1 MKLLVVYSSMTGN
14 TRKVAEAIAGAV
26 PGSVLLPVE
35 VEPSPDGFDLV
46 AAGYWVDKG
55 MPDAQSRAWL
65 EKAKGCRMALFGTL
79 GAWPDSEHA
88 KECMRRAAE
97 LVESPER
104 GNAVCG
110 SWICQGRID
119 PHVIEAMQKM
129 APNVHPMTPERR
141 ARIEEAAKH
150 PDENDLASAREFI
163 ARTIGSLNF
172 QAST

>member
-35 VEPSPDGFDLV
+35 AEPSPDGFDLV

-55 MPDAQSRAWL
+55 MPDAKSRAWL

-88 KECMRRAAE
+88 KACMRRAAE

-104 GNAVCG
+104 GNVVCG
-110 SWICQGRID
+110 SWICQGRIA
-119 PHVIEAMQKM
+119 PRVIEAMQKM
-129 APNVHPMTPERR
+129 APNVHPMTPARR

-150 PDENDLASAREFI
+150 PDESDLASAREFI
-163 ARTIGSLNF
+163 ARTIRALKL
-172 QAST
+172 QA

>member
-26 PGSVLLPVE
+26 PDSVLLPVE
-35 VEPSPDGFDLV
+35 AEPSSDGFDLV

-55 MPDAQSRAWL
+55 MPDAKSRAWL
-65 EKAKGCRMALFGTL
+65 EKAKGCRIALFGTL

-88 KECMRRAAE
+88 KESMRRAAE

-104 GNAVCG
+104 GNTVCG
-110 SWICQGRID
+110 SWICQGRVD

-141 ARIEEAAKH
+141 ARLEEAAKH
-150 PDENDLASAREFI
+150 PDESDLASAREFI
-163 ARTIGSLNF
+163 SRTIRALEF
-172 QAST
+172 